1 MCKEE
6 LTMTQKSANI
16 YARIEPDIKKQAE
29 DILSS
34 LGLSASSA
42 INMFYK
48 QIILKKGIP
57 FDVTLNSNKPVDISL
72 MSEEELSAE
81 LEKGYN
87 QIAEGKVRSAKEAF
101 ADLYKKYDL

>member
-1 MCKEE
+1 
-6 LTMTQKSANI
+6 MTQKSANI
-16 YARIEPDIKKQAE
+16 YARIEPDTKKQAE

-34 LGLSASSA
+34 LGVSASSA

>member
-1 MCKEE
+1 
-6 LTMTQKSANI
+6 MTQKSANI

-34 LGLSASSA
+34 LGVSASSA

-57 FDVTLNSNKPVDISL
+57 FDITLNAAKPADISL
-72 MSEEELSAE
+72 LSEEELSAE
-81 LEKGYN
+81 LEKGFN

>member
-1 MCKEE
+1 
-6 LTMTQKSANI
+6 MTQKSANI

-34 LGLSASSA
+34 LGVSASSA

-57 FDVTLNSNKPVDISL
+57 FDVTLNTRPVDISL
-72 MSEEELSAE
+72 MSEEELYAE
-81 LEKGYN
+81 PEKGYN
-87 QIAEGKVRSAKEAF
+87 QISEGKVRSAKEAF

>member
-1 MCKEE
+1 MAQ
-6 LTMTQKSANI
+6 TSANI

-34 LGLSASSA
+34 LGVSASSA